1 MSERQYVASK
11 VCYRLHNLQGMIL
24 LVTCIN
30 GYIRLYRP
38 LVPLAVDRLLPLSV
52 IPHISPEEYT
62 TFPRRFCRAD
72 QKSLRKETCLSELLG
87 QNMLFWIL
95 SFMKMCLSKLL
106 N

>member
-52 IPHISPEEYT
+52 IPHISPEE
-62 TFPRRFCRAD
+62 FLRRFYRAD

-95 SFMKMCLSKLL
+95 SSMKMCLSKLL